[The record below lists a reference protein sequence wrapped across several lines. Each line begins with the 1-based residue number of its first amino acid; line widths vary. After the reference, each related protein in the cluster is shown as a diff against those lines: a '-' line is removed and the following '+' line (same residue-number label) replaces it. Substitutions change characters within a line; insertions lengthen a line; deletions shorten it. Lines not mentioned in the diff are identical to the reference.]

1 ARWIS
6 WRGYGP
12 FWTRVVRA
20 VRRQDTP
27 PLQLSLEASREP
39 RGVVRGVVRLDAR
52 NSSGGYE
59 NLLRPAFVVR
69 NGAGAEYTLDA
80 RQTAPGTYVA
90 DIVLDATAAYDVS
103 VTGVA
108 DTPRLVVP
116 ANYPDEYRFRPA
128 DPAALSALAVS

>member
-1 ARWIS
+1 
-6 WRGYGP
+6 
-12 FWTRVVRA
+12 
-20 VRRQDTP
+20 
-27 PLQLSLEASREP
+27 
-39 RGVVRGVVRLDAR
+39 
-52 NSSGGYE
+52 
-59 NLLRPAFVVR
+59 
-69 NGAGAEYTLDA
+69 LDA

-128 DPAALSALAVS
+128 DPGALSAPAVSTGWHHEPDADALRPGTGDRSTVPTRLWPLLLVLALIGYLVDLLLRRVRLFEREEFASVT